1 MTPRQSASPIGEHR
15 FSEEK
20 TFDGVPHG
28 WPNARSI
35 FSHEFQTQRHD
46 FRRSSRGSPGDPR
59 FVAAVQRAATQR
71 ERDESEELGRRILSQ
86 TQTMG
91 FTLKESWA
99 SPREWATKNNAR
111 PPGWVHPSATIE
123 LWTREGAAF
132 CVVFRHEGKSE
143 LYECHGDQPFRNW
156 RRIL

>member
-1 MTPRQSASPIGEHR
+1 MGGPMLGVSFLMNFKPRDMISAAR
-15 FSEEK
+15 R
-20 TFDGVPHG
+20 GVG
-28 WPNARSI
+28 
-35 FSHEFQTQRHD
+35 
-46 FRRSSRGSPGDPR
+46 PGDPR

-143 LYECHGDQPFRNW
+143 LYECYGDQPFRNW

>member
-1 MTPRQSASPIGEHR
+1 MAQCSEYLSRMSFKPKDVVSAVRRGIG
-15 FSEEK
+15 
-20 TFDGVPHG
+20 
-28 WPNARSI
+28 
-35 FSHEFQTQRHD
+35 
-46 FRRSSRGSPGDPR
+46 PGDPR
-59 FVAAVQRAATQR
+59 FAAAVQRFAKQR
-71 ERDESEELGRRILSQ
+71 ERDELEELGRRILSQ
-86 TQTMG
+86 TQMMG

-99 SPREWATKNNAR
+99 SHREWATKNNAR

-132 CVVFRHEGKSE
+132 RVVFRHEGKSE